1 MVIPVRDDAG
11 NISGS
16 LEIYTNSDASQIYKQ
31 DGRLKQNDQYWLTV
45 FEGYAASIGAGM
57 KQFMR
62 TLLSKLAIQVDLIRN
77 ELNFEINTFVPV

>member
-1 MVIPVRDDAG
+1 
-11 NISGS
+11 
-16 LEIYTNSDASQIYKQ
+16 
-31 DGRLKQNDQYWLTV
+31 
-45 FEGYAASIGAGM
+45 M